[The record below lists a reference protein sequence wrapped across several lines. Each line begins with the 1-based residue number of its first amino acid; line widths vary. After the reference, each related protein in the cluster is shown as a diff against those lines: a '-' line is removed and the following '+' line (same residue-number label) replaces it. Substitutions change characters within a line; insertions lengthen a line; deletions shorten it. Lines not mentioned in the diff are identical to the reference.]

1 MGTAN
6 QEKGEEQEQG
16 KAFAAFAQKLIA
28 KLYGLCEWSVSG
40 QSRVG
45 EGGEGA
51 GCAAA
56 MPITMSATCHLNNIK
71 LIAENLPPS
80 SSIEWLRSM
89 GVVWPIFQ
97 GGWQQLQEAIGL
109 YVCMFSTICHCL
121 LGPAPPG
128 LKGASPAAYAP
139 G

>member
-28 KLYGLCEWSVSG
+28 KLYGLCQWSVSG

-56 MPITMSATCHLNNIK
+56 MPITMSTTCHLNNIK

-97 GGWQQLQEAIGL
+97 GGTVTGSNWPSL
-109 YVCMFSTICHCL
+109 YVFNYLSLFI
-121 LGPAPPG
+121 GPSPP
-128 LKGASPAAYAP
+128 PA
-139 G
+139 